1 MNFKDPKDPAESV
14 VIEFDFSGELGS
26 IVGTPVVTVSLASGT
41 DPTPSVVKDGAH
53 QVSGVKVLQRFSG
66 GVPGARYKFR
76 AEATDGEDTIVRV
89 GIAAVQT
96 A

>member
-14 VIEFDFSGELGS
+14 VLEFDFSGELDS
-26 IVGTPVVTVSLASGT
+26 IAGATVAVSVASGV
-41 DPTPSVVKDGAH
+41 DPLAAGVLDGAH
-53 QVSGVKVLQRFSG
+53 QISGRKVLQRFSN

-76 AEATDGEDTIVRV
+76 AVATDGEDTIVRV
-89 GIAAVQT
+89 GIAAVRT